1 MIVENMII
9 RRMRQEDIKQVSR
22 IEKDSFSVPWSEN
35 AFLKAMEDEH
45 SLYLVAE
52 QEDTIL
58 GMCGVRNILGE
69 GEITNVAVD
78 ANARGRGIGRRLMEE
93 LLKKGEDLGI
103 QCYTLE
109 VRGSNQPAVQ
119 LYQSIGFVVEGV
131 RKNFYERPIEDGL
144 IMWKR

>member
-1 MIVENMII
+1 MII
-9 RRMRQEDIKQVSR
+9 RKMRQEDIKQVSR
-22 IEKDSFSVPWSEN
+22 IEGDSFSTPWSEN
-35 AFLKAMEDEH
+35 AFLRAMEDEH
-45 SLYLVAE
+45 TLYLVAE

-78 ANARGRGIGRRLMEE
+78 AGARGRGIGRRLMEE

-103 QCYTLE
+103 QCFTLE

-131 RKNFYERPIEDGL
+131 RKNFYEQPVEDGL